1 MASVPRF
8 LDDLRRPAR
17 FSGLVPATA
26 RPYLYLCMLGLGLTL
41 GCEEAREADLLDITS
56 AGPPELD
63 PGHPLVIEG
72 GPFAIHH
79 GVHVRLIGELARP
92 FGAPEAISEDLP
104 AQAVAEDRIEVPLP
118 ERTLREHFGR
128 STFRGRIEVREDAQ
142 WDGEP
147 GAVLGHEAG
156 VVIDFVPPR
165 AIDASDRSL
174 ERVLG
179 VTWASEATRGL
190 EIASVEPDGRGAALG
205 LSVGDALLGDGD
217 AHFVPGDAPS
227 VPEGA
232 TSIALI
238 VSRAGEAER
247 TALCTLGDRHD
258 DDAARDLARLVQ
270 LSIVLVWIAL
280 LAAMPMTSIQVAAPR
295 APAALQ
301 RPSAALIA
309 RMACS
314 VALAYVVVRLAAAG
328 ALPSAAIVIA
338 GLAGLRATL
347 TFVDARGEARAVP
360 MAALSSLGLAAALA
374 LLPVAVGTA
383 DLGALARDQAPSLL
397 AWPIFAEPVGPLAL
411 SLALVSIGT
420 TRMRTFRV
428 AGAIDDLLMLAIASL
443 LVVEGTGL
451 APTGR
456 LSAVATSVS
465 IALGAWLLGHVRGR
479 VAAIPGGVAIVA
491 LVGAAALVLGAWTF
505 ADPSTLVR
513 TTAAETVLAMSVV
526 VAIAIARR
534 AVTPRTGSR
543 TANALL

>member
-1 MASVPRF
+1 V
-8 LDDLRRPAR
+8 L
-17 FSGLVPATA
+17 A
-26 RPYLYLCMLGLGLTL
+26 RPYLYLCVLALGSTL

-56 AGPPELD
+56 AGPAELD

-79 GVHVRLIGELARP
+79 GVHVRLIGELSRP
-92 FGAPEAISEDLP
+92 FAAPEAISEDLP

-118 ERTLREHFGR
+118 ERTLLEHFGR
-128 STFRGRIEVREDAQ
+128 STFRGRIEVREEAQ

-156 VVIDFVPPR
+156 IVIDFVPPR

-174 ERVLG
+174 DRVLG

-190 EIASVEPDGRGAALG
+190 EIASVASDGRGAALG
-205 LSVGDALLGDGD
+205 LTVGDALLGDGD
-217 AHFVPGDAPS
+217 AHFVPGDTPS
-227 VPEGA
+227 VPEGT
-232 TSIALI
+232 TSIALV

-270 LSIVLVWIAL
+270 LAIVLVWIAL
-280 LAAMPMTSIQVAAPR
+280 LAAMPMTSVHYAAPR
-295 APAALQ
+295 PAAALQ
-301 RPSAALIA
+301 RPSAAMIA
-309 RMACS
+309 RAACS
-314 VALAYVVVRLAAAG
+314 VALAYAIVRLAVMG
-328 ALPSAAIVIA
+328 LLPSAAIVIA

-347 TFVDARGEARAVP
+347 AFVDARGEMRAVP
-360 MAALSSLGLAAALA
+360 MAALSSLGLAAALG

-383 DLGALARDQAPSLL
+383 DLGALARDGAASLL
-397 AWPIFAEPVGPLAL
+397 SWPMFAQPVGPLSL
-411 SLALVSIGT
+411 SLALVSVGA
-420 TRMRTFRV
+420 TRMRTYR
-428 AGAIDDLLMLAIASL
+428 ATSALDDLTMLAISAV
-443 LVVEGTGL
+443 LVVEGAGL
-451 APTGR
+451 APAGR
-456 LSAVATSVS
+456 AAAVATSLS

-479 VAAIPGGVAIVA
+479 VPAIPGGIAIVG
-491 LVGAAALVLGAWTF
+491 LLGAAGLVLGAWTF

-526 VAIAIARR
+526 LAIAIARR
-534 AVTPRTGSR
+534 AVMPRNGAR